1 MRNLL
6 VDNTAREALNKI
18 LGTSINSR
26 SEYGGVIYLQDGKS
40 SYTEARTQ
48 GYGNTVNV
56 GQYEPNRGCPE
67 GSTPVA
73 YYHTHPNI
81 KAGGFKMEYNKYSP
95 EDIAL
100 AEDMGL
106 DAYMGSLD
114 GTFWVYDLRLKK
126 PIKLHGQLIN
136 TTPE

>member
-6 VDNTAREALNKI
+6 TDNAAKEALNKI
-18 LGTSINSR
+18 LGKSIVQR
-26 SEYGGVIYLQDGKS
+26 AEYGGMIYEKNGKYG
-40 SYTEARTQ
+40 YTEARTQ

-56 GQYEPNRGCPE
+56 GQYEPNRSCPD

-81 KAGGFKMEYNKYSP
+81 KAGDFSMEYNKFSE
-95 EDIAL
+95 EDITL
-100 AEDMGL
+100 SKDMGL
-106 DAYMGSLD
+106 HAYMGSLD
-114 GTFWVYDLRLKK
+114 GTFWVYDPKLDK
-126 PIKLHGQLIN
+126 PIKLKDRLIN

>member
-6 VDNTAREALNKI
+6 TDNAAKEALNKI
-18 LGTSINSR
+18 LGISIKER
-26 SEYGGVIYLQDGKS
+26 AEYGGMIYLQDGKYA
-40 SYTEARTQ
+40 YTQARTQ

-56 GQYEPNRGCPE
+56 GQYEPNRSCPE

-81 KAGGFKMEYNKYSP
+81 KAGDFTMEYNKYSP
-95 EDIAL
+95 EDTGL
-100 AEDMGL
+100 AKDLGL
-106 DAYMGSLD
+106 HAYMGSLD
-114 GTFWVYDLRLKK
+114 GTFWVYDPLQDKA
-126 PIKLHGQLIN
+126 IKLKDRLIN